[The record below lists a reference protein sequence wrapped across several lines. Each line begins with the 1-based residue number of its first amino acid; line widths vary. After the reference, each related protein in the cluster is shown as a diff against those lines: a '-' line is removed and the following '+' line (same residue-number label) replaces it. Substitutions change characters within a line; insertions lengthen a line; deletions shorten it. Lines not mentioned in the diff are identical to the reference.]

1 MSEYTTIKLPN
12 ELIADLDKLI
22 GKHGFR
28 SRGEIVKEALRD
40 FLKQYADDIESA
52 ELCEAAEAYRKL
64 ETKKEAGKA

>member
-1 MSEYTTIKLPN
+1 MREYTTIKLPN

-40 FLKQYADDIESA
+40 FLKQYADDIES

-64 ETKKEAGKA
+64 EAKKEVEKA